1 MITLDLPR
9 VMAPRAPRRMSY
21 RGQYGGAAQNRLTA
35 DWLTSLLSADQA
47 MKGSLRTLRSRSRQL
62 FQDNGHFAGLRQ
74 SIKDNIIGWEG
85 IRLNPRIT
93 SPRGKLLTDANDA
106 LEAAWYQWG
115 EPITCTADG
124 RSSWWDTTRL
134 ALDTW
139 MVDGEAFIRHLPGFA
154 NDYGYTIQVIDPD
167 LLDESFNVPPSRNQ
181 NEIRMGVEIDSWG
194 RALAYHFWSR
204 HPTDPLGRGLRQRIP
219 AQDVEHLYTQLRP
232 GQTRGLPAATPV
244 LLLSW
249 MLDGFTEAEVVAARI
264 GASGGGG
271 FFWMSAEDAA
281 TIGVPV
287 QTEEELQRPMEFEA
301 EPGLSRK
308 LPPGWQHKDW
318 DPAHPNTRFAEFQKA
333 ILRMIARGMGVSYAT
348 LSGDFSDSNYSS
360 SRMGMLQE
368 RDKFRSD
375 QRSIGMRLCSP
386 VYRNF
391 IRYAALAGA
400 VQLPYAELARCLDH
414 EWEYRGWPNIDPKN
428 DIDADAKAIALRVK
442 SRQQICADRGTDYAE
457 VIADLKEEQEIA
469 DAAGIDL
476 PLVDA
481 GNSAAVN
488 PGEPGGGTAPPS
500 PPDTAPTNGN
510 GNGNST
516 AARALLPLEDFQR

>member
-1 MITLDLPR
+1 
-9 VMAPRAPRRMSY
+9 MSY
-21 RGQYGGAAQNRLTA
+21 RSQYGGAAQNRLTA

-62 FQDNGHFAGLRQ
+62 FQDNGHFGGLRQ
-74 SIKDNIIGWEG
+74 STKDNIVGWEG
-85 IRLNPRIT
+85 IRLNPRIL
-93 SPRGKLLTDANDA
+93 SPRGKLMIDANDA
-106 LEAAWYQWG
+106 VEAAWCAWG
-115 EPITCTADG
+115 APTTCTADG
-124 RSSWWDTTRL
+124 RTGWWDTTRL
-134 ALDTW
+134 VLETW
-139 MVDGEAFIRHLPGFA
+139 MVDGEAFIRHLPGFG
-154 NDYGYTIQVIDPD
+154 NEYGYAIQLLDPD
-167 LLDESFNVPPSRNQ
+167 LLDDSFNVLPSRGQ
-181 NEIRMGVEIDSWG
+181 NEIRMGVEIDHWG
-194 RALAYHFWSR
+194 RAIAYHFWPR
-204 HPTDPLGRGLRQRIP
+204 HPSDRLVLKERVRIP
-219 AQDVEHLYTQLRP
+219 ASDIEHIYTQLRP

-244 LLLSW
+244 LLMSW
-249 MLDGFTEAEVVAARI
+249 MLDGFTEAEVMAARI

-271 FFWMSAEDAA
+271 FFWMSAEDANL
-281 TIGVPV
+281 IGVPV
-287 QTEEELQRPMEFEA
+287 PTDEDLKKPLEFEA
-301 EPGLSRK
+301 EPGTSRQ

-333 ILRMIARGMGVSYAT
+333 ILRVIARGMGVSYAT

-375 QRSIGMRLCSP
+375 QRSLGMRLCSP

-391 IRYAALAGA
+391 LRYASLAGA
-400 VQLPYAELARCLDH
+400 VQLPYPELARCSGH

-442 SRQQICADRGTDYAE
+442 SRQQICADRGTDFAE

-469 DAAGIDL
+469 DEAGIDL

-488 PGEPGGGTAPPS
+488 PGTPDDGTAPPANAE
-500 PPDTAPTNGN
+500 PDPPTNGN
-510 GNGNST
+510 GKKPV
-516 AARALLPLEDFQR
+516 ALLPLEVFQR